1 MRKEPVF
8 IVVIALFLL
17 FIVQQSL
24 VSKTPEIPTVPYSQ
38 FLDAVQEG
46 LVLKADVPRELD
58 NGGAVTARLKDGRD
72 WQTIAPRDASMLG
85 ELKQNNV
92 QVLAHN
98 PEHGNFLVNLLLNL
112 LPTIIIVGLLL
123 YMTNKSSGG
132 NLFSMKKNP
141 AKRNG
146 EKSEYRFSD
155 VAGID
160 ESKAQVAELVS
171 FLKTPEKYA
180 KLGGRTPRGVLLVGG
195 PGNGKTLLAKAIAG
209 EAGVPFFSA
218 SGSDFVEMFVGVGA
232 ARVRE
237 LFSDARKA
245 APCIIFID
253 EIDAVGRQRSS
264 QGHGGS
270 QESEQTLNQILVEM
284 DGFETGNG
292 IIVLA
297 STNRPDILDKALLRA
312 GRFDR
317 HVDVPAPDV
326 KGREQILKVHVSKM
340 PIGPDVR
347 LDVLARG
354 TPGFSGAEL
363 ANLANEA
370 ALQAAAHDRRLVEM
384 IDFESAKDV
393 IMMGAERKTMVMS
406 EKERRT
412 TAYHEAGHA
421 AVGLVLG
428 EDPVHKVSII
438 PRGRAL
444 GVTMHLPQEDRYC
457 LSKEHFEAQLVML
470 LGGRAAE
477 AEFVGI
483 ITTGASNDME
493 RATTIAHRMVTE
505 WGMSDTLGPLHY
517 GNFGGRSD
525 SLFGPEVQK
534 KIDDEVMLKVNAAYA
549 KAQEVMVTYRSSI
562 EKMTQLLLR
571 KETID
576 RREVEGCF
584 PEHIQARARE
594 LWDRQPD
601 SKNVIAP
608 EMPRSS
614 LPELK
619 KQEGGGTGPAA
630 TALSF

>member
-1 MRKEPVF
+1 MRKEPVL
-8 IVVIALFLL
+8 IVVFVLTMLYFLQPNL
-17 FIVQQSL
+17 GDKSL
-24 VSKTPEIPTVPYSQ
+24 EIPTVPYSQ
-38 FLDAVQEG
+38 FMDAVREG
-46 LVLKADVPRELD
+46 LVQKADVPRELD
-58 NGGAVTARLKDGRD
+58 TGGLVTLHLKDGRD
-72 WQTIAPRDASMLG
+72 WKTIAPRDASMLN

-92 QVLAHN
+92 DVIAHN
-98 PEHGNFLVNLLLNL
+98 SEHSNFFTNLLISL
-112 LPTIIIVGLLL
+112 LPALIIVGILL
-123 YMTNKSSGG
+123 YMTNKSNGG
-132 NLFSMKKNP
+132 NLFNMKKNP
-141 AKRNG
+141 AKRMS
-146 EKSEYRFSD
+146 EKSEVRFID

-160 ESKAQVAELVS
+160 ESKARVAELVS
-171 FLKTPEKYA
+171 FLKTPEKYT
-180 KLGGRTPRGVLLVGG
+180 KLGGRAPRGVLLIGG

-209 EAGVPFFSA
+209 EADVPFFSA

-237 LFSDARKA
+237 LFAEARKA

-253 EIDAVGRQRSS
+253 EIDAIGRQRAS
-264 QGHGGS
+264 QGTGGS

-284 DGFETGNG
+284 DGFEVGNG

-317 HVDVPAPDV
+317 HVDVPSPDV
-326 KGREQILKVHVSKM
+326 RGREQILKVHAGKM
-340 PIGPDVR
+340 PLGPDVR

-370 ALQAAAHDRRLVEM
+370 SLQAASKDHRLVEM
-384 IDFESAKDV
+384 IDFENAKDV

-406 EKERRT
+406 ESERRT

-421 AVGLVLG
+421 AVGLVMG

-477 AEFVGI
+477 SEFLGV

-493 RATTIAHRMVTE
+493 RATIMAHRMVTE

-517 GNFGGRSD
+517 GTFGGSSD
-525 SLFGPEVQK
+525 SLFGPEIRK
-534 KIDDEVMLKVNAAYA
+534 KIDEEVMSKVNSAYA
-549 KAQEVMVTYRSSI
+549 KAQTIMIKYRDSI
-562 EKMTQLLLR
+562 ESMTQLLLS

-576 RREVEGCF
+576 RNDVELCF
-584 PEHIQARARE
+584 PEDIQDRARR
-594 LWDRQPD
+594 LWDNKP
-601 SKNVIAP
+601 KGTNLIAP
-608 EMPRSS
+608 GMLEHGNRPVSAMQRY
-614 LPELK
+614 ENAW
-619 KQEGGGTGPAA
+619 Q
-630 TALSF
+630 